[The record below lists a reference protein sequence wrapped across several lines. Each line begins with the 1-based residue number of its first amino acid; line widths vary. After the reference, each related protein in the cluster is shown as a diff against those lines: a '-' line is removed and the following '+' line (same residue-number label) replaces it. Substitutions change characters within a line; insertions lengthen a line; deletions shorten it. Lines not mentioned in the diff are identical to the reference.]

1 MWDDYKSLRGFRLIV
16 VHNMYIC
23 SIIGNMDKI
32 NEYLQ
37 LLDIGDQEIQIY
49 LFLLKNGPSTVL
61 QISRFV
67 NLPRISIYRKAEAL
81 QRMGLLNKIVRHKTT
96 LFEVTPFEHLER
108 IIENKRAKYKKIVS
122 EFPKI
127 EALIKDFQHGARN
140 QFIVRYYAG
149 SQELKQ
155 LIWNT
160 LAATTELK
168 GFGYRSLKEVV
179 GDKFVADWWG
189 EIVRRKIV
197 NKIIANPQTF
207 EIKRKLAGN
216 LISETKKYNLWQ
228 VRAINPQILEIRI
241 ETFIYNNIYGVIQWK
256 GDEAFGIEIENDVI
270 ARQEEGIF
278 DILWD
283 LASKV

>member
-1 MWDDYKSLRGFRLIV
+1 MSDYRWAFQFWRIV
-16 VHNMYIC
+16 VHHVYIYVMI
-23 SIIGNMDKI
+23 SYMDKI
-32 NEYLQ
+32 KEYLQ
-37 LLDIGDQEIQIY
+37 LLDIGEQEIQIY

-96 LFEVTPFEHLER
+96 LFEVTSFDNLER

-140 QFIVRYYAG
+140 QFVVRYYAG

-179 GDKFVADWWG
+179 GNKFVVDWWG

-207 EIKRKLAGN
+207 AIKKKLASD
-216 LISETKKYNLWQ
+216 LISETERYNLWQ
-228 VRAINPQILEIRI
+228 VRAIRPQILEIKI
-241 ETFIYNNIYGVIQWK
+241 ETFIYNNIYGVIQRK

-270 ARQEEGIF
+270 AMQEEGIF
-278 DILWD
+278 DVLWD
-283 LASKV
+283 LAVEV